1 MRRGG
6 KTFQLVSK
14 GANIFHF
21 NLKGCR
27 NALFQP
33 KKSHNFELKPQP
45 DHEKGSIT
53 CMEMCYFILK
63 YFKKICIMA
72 MILHFIC
79 FGISIIEKNW
89 RYAPLHCL

>member
-21 NLKGCR
+21 NLSKGCR

-53 CMEMCYFILK
+53 CREMCYFILK
-63 YFKKICIMA
+63 YFKKIWGETPNPIKSKV
-72 MILHFIC
+72 FI
-79 FGISIIEKNW
+79 IIHNI
-89 RYAPLHCL
+89 